1 MEVWEYP
8 LSLILPHAHTP
19 LMVVGVCTVQ
29 LEIPAQSLKD
39 KRSVVKP
46 ILARVR
52 DRFNVSAAEVDDLD
66 VWHNATLAFACVST
80 DADYAHGL
88 LTKVVAFIEASHFD
102 ANLLDYQIELL

>member
-1 MEVWEYP
+1 M
-8 LSLILPHAHTP
+8 I
-19 LMVVGVCTVQ
+19 VGVCTVQ
-29 LEIPAQSLKD
+29 LEVFAQSLKE

-80 DADYAHGL
+80 DVDYAHGL
-88 LTKVVAFIEASHFD
+88 LTKVVTFIEQGHFE
-102 ANLLDYQIELL
+102 ANLLDYQIEFL

>member
-1 MEVWEYP
+1 
-8 LSLILPHAHTP
+8 
-19 LMVVGVCTVQ
+19 MVVGVCTVQ
-29 LEIPAQSLKD
+29 LEIPAQSLKE

-66 VWHNATLAFACVST
+66 LWHNSTLAFACVST

-88 LTKVVAFIEASHFD
+88 LTKVVNFIEESHFD
-102 ANLLDYQIELL
+102 ANILDFQIELW